1 MKRTVLLLGAA
12 LIWLAPVPA
21 TELTSIVQA
30 ATAVSGEEFVTTAGV
45 AGMFE
50 IESSKIAAQ
59 KSMNGDVKTFA
70 ERMVS
75 DHTKAAEELKTTAS
89 SAGEKYVMPTALDD
103 KHQKMMDEL
112 KSADQSRFDAAYV
125 RMQTDAHKEAVEL
138 FDGYAKQGDNPNL
151 KTFAEKTLPT
161 LQQHYDMIKQIGASK
176 SLAQATQPS
185 TGDATTTQAQT
196 TTTQPST
203 GDASTTEAQT
213 TTQPSTGSSGLT
225 VSGLEPGNVMMAS
238 NLIGSTVYN
247 AANENVG
254 DVNDI
259 ILSKDGKVQAVIIG
273 VGGFLGLGEK
283 DVAVPM
289 SMIQFVKDENN
300 NMKYTISASRQD
312 LEQAPAFDRTRL
324 TPGGSTSGQ

>member
-30 ATAVSGEEFVTTAGV
+30 ATAVSGEEFVKTAGV
-45 AGMFE
+45 AGLFE

-176 SLAQATQPS
+176 NLAQATQPS
-185 TGDATTTQAQT
+185 TSNAT
-196 TTTQPST
+196 
-203 GDASTTEAQT
+203 TTEAQT

-254 DVNDI
+254 DVNDVV
-259 ILSKDGKVQAVIIG
+259 LSKDGKVQAVIIG